1 MIGTV
6 GDGEFSRRNRPRHG
20 VVSAVSGFDTQ
31 PGAAISRCVMPQI
44 LKSNDELRRMIL
56 DEVRSYVVCPEG
68 TDVTV
73 RADPDYGWTAD
84 VVPPPGSVIAEADCI
99 YYIGHVVRRLRVD
112 FDLLLSD

>member
-1 MIGTV
+1 
-6 GDGEFSRRNRPRHG
+6 
-20 VVSAVSGFDTQ
+20 
-31 PGAAISRCVMPQI
+31 MPQI

-68 TDVTV
+68 TDVRV
-73 RADPDYGWTAD
+73 RADPDQRWTAD
-84 VVPPPGSVIAEADCI
+84 IISQPESLIADADCI